1 MKRRA
6 KTRLKKHYLIFV
18 AACLIGAFLGG
29 EFSGSLGA
37 LTSYSSEDLT
47 PESKAAAPGR
57 SLLQDE
63 SLVDLIVD
71 LGEQAEKT
79 PQKNAENENP
89 IFGTS
94 RGVFA
99 YLVDAATSGSFLVT
113 AFSALNSLLGSRSVD
128 FCFSRCFRCRRRVQ
142 RPGDDS
148 PCFFDDAR
156 PGAHRDVVRRSVG
169 HRQWRPGG

>member
-6 KTRLKKHYLIFV
+6 RTRLKKHYLIFV

-79 PQKNAENENP
+79 PQENAENENP

-94 RGVFA
+94 RGAVSYTHLTLPTKA
-99 YLVDAATSGSFLVT
+99 
-113 AFSALNSLLGSRSVD
+113 
-128 FCFSRCFRCRRRVQ
+128 
-142 RPGDDS
+142 
-148 PCFFDDAR
+148 
-156 PGAHRDVVRRSVG
+156 
-169 HRQWRPGG
+169 